1 MTIDLRSDT
10 VTRPSPAMRQAMLEA
25 EVGDIQYDD
34 DPTVNL
40 LQERIADLLGKEAAL
55 WMPSGTQAN
64 QVGLLLLT
72 RPGDDVIASQ
82 GAHSIFH
89 EAGGS
94 AKNAGIQF
102 TIIGNRR
109 GFSAAE
115 FSEAIKPRGH
125 QVYPPTTL
133 VLVENTHNR
142 AGGTIWPQNEIIEIC
157 KSARSQNIST
167 YLDGARLWNAQVETG
182 LSLAELADPFDLVMV
197 ALTKGLGAP
206 GGSMLAGSSDL
217 IRDAVRFR
225 RMLGGA
231 MRQVG
236 FFAAAALHALD
247 HNWQRLKE
255 DHANARLI
263 AEVLA
268 PLPAVDLDLST
279 VETNIIYFD
288 IANPELS
295 AMDLVQQA
303 REKGL
308 YMNAMG
314 PKTIR
319 IVTHLDVST
328 ADCKHARELL
338 AELLSR

>member
-1 MTIDLRSDT
+1 
-10 VTRPSPAMRQAMLEA
+10 
-25 EVGDIQYDD
+25 
-34 DPTVNL
+34 
-40 LQERIADLLGKEAAL
+40 
-55 WMPSGTQAN
+55 
-64 QVGLLLLT
+64 
-72 RPGDDVIASQ
+72 
-82 GAHSIFH
+82 
-89 EAGGS
+89 
-94 AKNAGIQF
+94 
-102 TIIGNRR
+102 
-109 GFSAAE
+109 
-115 FSEAIKPRGH
+115 
-125 QVYPPTTL
+125 
-133 VLVENTHNR
+133 
-142 AGGTIWPQNEIIEIC
+142 
-157 KSARSQNIST
+157 
-167 YLDGARLWNAQVETG
+167 
-182 LSLAELADPFDLVMV
+182 
-197 ALTKGLGAP
+197 
-206 GGSMLAGSSDL
+206 
-217 IRDAVRFR
+217 
-225 RMLGGA
+225 

-268 PLPAVDLDLST
+268 SLPAVNLDLST

-288 IANPELS
+288 IANPKLS

-328 ADCKHARELL
+328 ADCKHAGELL